1 MCNYLFFL
9 LSKPTKAA
17 LSLRLL
23 SAISFSLF
31 LVINVN
37 SQSTTID
44 SIYILGNNRTKR
56 KVIVRELTFY
66 QNYILSEDDDLK
78 ETEKYNEKRLLSL
91 GLFNEVSVS
100 FKPSVGDNHVNALII
115 VNENWY
121 IYPSPIFELA
131 DRNFN
136 LWWYELNRD
145 LKRVNYGL
153 RAEHINLSGN
163 RDKLSLTFQVGY
175 TRKLELKYHFPFL
188 DSAGKWSTSINA
200 FYSDV
205 KEIAYKTLNNK
216 TQFGRFNEEI
226 MLSRLRIGGDL
237 GYRPSLYSFHGF
249 RLEYHR
255 NKINDFAASE
265 LNPEYFLNG
274 ITQNQFLFFNYTY
287 FLDKREF
294 IIYPEGGY
302 FFLLNA
308 KKEGLYVYNDY
319 DNLPIS
325 LEFEQYFSFKSKLL
339 WNYSAKIKGNLIR
352 NKLAF
357 SNNSALGWGNDVLRG
372 YEIYAID
379 GSDYFYFKTG
389 IHYKFFENTYDISN
403 FLPLSQFNKI
413 DLKLYLSFG
422 FDTGY
427 VNERDYIETNTF
439 NNRWL
444 YGYGPSFNF
453 MLYNTYLFKID
464 YSINHTGEGGI
475 YLSNKISF

>member
-175 TRKLELKYHFPFL
+175 TRKLE
-188 DSAGKWSTSINA
+188 
-200 FYSDV
+200 
-205 KEIAYKTLNNK
+205 
-216 TQFGRFNEEI
+216 
-226 MLSRLRIGGDL
+226 
-237 GYRPSLYSFHGF
+237 
-249 RLEYHR
+249 
-255 NKINDFAASE
+255 
-265 LNPEYFLNG
+265 
-274 ITQNQFLFFNYTY
+274 
-287 FLDKREF
+287 
-294 IIYPEGGY
+294 
-302 FFLLNA
+302 
-308 KKEGLYVYNDY
+308 
-319 DNLPIS
+319 
-325 LEFEQYFSFKSKLL
+325 
-339 WNYSAKIKGNLIR
+339 
-352 NKLAF
+352 
-357 SNNSALGWGNDVLRG
+357 
-372 YEIYAID
+372 
-379 GSDYFYFKTG
+379 
-389 IHYKFFENTYDISN
+389 
-403 FLPLSQFNKI
+403 
-413 DLKLYLSFG
+413 
-422 FDTGY
+422 
-427 VNERDYIETNTF
+427 
-439 NNRWL
+439 
-444 YGYGPSFNF
+444 
-453 MLYNTYLFKID
+453 
-464 YSINHTGEGGI
+464 
-475 YLSNKISF
+475 